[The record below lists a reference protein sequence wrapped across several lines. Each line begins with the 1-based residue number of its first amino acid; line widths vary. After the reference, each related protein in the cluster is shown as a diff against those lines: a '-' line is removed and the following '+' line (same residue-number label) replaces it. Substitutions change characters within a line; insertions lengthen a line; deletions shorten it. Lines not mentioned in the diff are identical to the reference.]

1 MLHERGYF
9 NQLAN
14 QDFTTL
20 WCQEWKSVLEIGLIG
35 EEAVMWETYIADLK
49 SNHVRLRDYE
59 DELL

>member
-14 QDFTTL
+14 QDFTTI
-20 WCQEWKSVLEIGLIG
+20 WCQEWKSVLIG